1 MVTSFDPNL
10 LLSIYNNR
18 LGLNGGGASSLLSDP
33 VKKVAPTAPWS
44 SIPSQEQ
51 AAANASAALKSVL
64 AGRKFIDENAAQLDL
79 PSASQDYRKLFA
91 LYQGLAT
98 LGDLAARAQKKGL
111 TSLETQRLQGTFAK
125 GMTEVAAYVRAAE
138 LEKLRLTTG
147 DVASTAKTTA
157 PVQATKSEYVT
168 APLYAGSSADAVPA
182 FAGNVTFQISVTR
195 SGAVHNVAIDLSEM
209 GATTRSISNVVNYIN
224 SKLAAEGIDTRF
236 ATQRLP
242 GAERTTTAGGKTIS
256 LGPGPD
262 QWALR

>member
-168 APLYAGSSADAVPA
+168 APLYAGTSADAVPA
-182 FAGNVTFQISVTR
+182 FAGNVTFQIGVTR
-195 SGAVHNVAIDLSEM
+195 SGAYGPTASPVLFLSHGYPAEVLVLDGTAHLVRRRDTVDDLL
-209 GATTRSISNVVNYIN
+209 GKQYLVPD
-224 SKLAAEGIDTRF
+224 LD
-236 ATQRLP
+236 
-242 GAERTTTAGGKTIS
+242 TTAI
-256 LGPGPD
+256 
-262 QWALR
+262 LRTEAVTEGTAR